1 MTKESNFVIEN
12 AQAAPAADASAEISV
27 IGGDRRPNSLTRD
40 AGISTGAVAFA

>member
-1 MTKESNFVIEN
+1 MIEN